1 MCRPSLI
8 ARFLSPLVATG
19 GARVPCAPVRKTG
32 DPISRLRSAID
43 CLPIRTREAMLE
55 GIRSNPIVVGAY
67 TDDRGGICPML
78 AAHRHGGRTTLL
90 AFARSWDGFA
100 RARGVRRASRREL
113 AVLEAQLTASLLN
126 AEDVD
131 LKAAIADHEA
141 LKRRH
146 AADEAERTYPE
157 IPARRLRPRRGDAE
171 GALALLQ
178 RELAKT

>member
-1 MCRPSLI
+1 MRRDHDAI
-8 ARFLSPLVATG
+8 TE
-19 GARVPCAPVRKTG
+19 
-32 DPISRLRSAID
+32 LRRAID
-43 CLPIRTREAMLE
+43 CLPVRTREAMLE

-141 LKRRH
+141 LKRAH
-146 AADEAERTYPE
+146 AAQEPERIYPE
-157 IPARRLRPRRGDAE
+157 ITARRLRPRKRDAE

-178 RELAKT
+178 RELAKA

>member
-1 MCRPSLI
+1 MRRDHDAI
-8 ARFLSPLVATG
+8 TE
-19 GARVPCAPVRKTG
+19 
-32 DPISRLRSAID
+32 LRRAID
-43 CLPIRTREAMLE
+43 CLPVRTREAMLE
-55 GIRSNPIVVGAY
+55 GIRANPIVVGAY

-141 LKRRH
+141 LKQRH
-146 AADEAERTYPE
+146 AAAEPERTFPE
-157 IPARRLRPRRGDAE
+157 ISARRLRPRRRDAE
-171 GALALLQ
+171 RALARVQ